1 MEYARATGY
10 DGSIAIV
17 AERQLDLEVLAAQGA
32 LDGGHDVEVFLLGEA
47 VYLMKTQIAD
57 AVNPVAFPNVGTMLR
72 DLIGRGVRFYV

>member
-1 MEYARATGY
+1 MALLLSSGTRGSDDPTRA
-10 DGSIAIV
+10 A
-17 AERQLDLEVLAAQGA
+17 LPLLAAQGA